1 VFGDGITMPWFRPRQ
16 VRFFLDAKNKSASIK
31 RAGAGDCSATKPFR
45 GLIMLQHRFF
55 QKALVGAIAP
65 VLLSS
70 VLMTQATSANALD
83 TTYARFNRAG
93 ELLRPTKYREWIFVG
108 APVTPKDMNDGKP
121 AFPEFHNVYID
132 PSSWAYWKRTGKFRN
147 GTIFVLEMVSVGDKK
162 SSSGNGYFQ
171 GEFGGIAA
179 SVKDKK
185 RFPNTP
191 GNWAYFGFGDKP
203 SAAAQAEDACAACH
217 KANAADDMVFTQ
229 HYPILRAAKP
239 EASGKNR
246 GIGQDSIDIRRGR

>member
-1 VFGDGITMPWFRPRQ
+1 
-16 VRFFLDAKNKSASIK
+16 
-31 RAGAGDCSATKPFR
+31 
-45 GLIMLQHRFF
+45 MLQHRFL
-55 QKALVGAIAP
+55 QKALLGGIAP
-65 VLLSS
+65 LLLSGM
-70 VLMTQATSANALD
+70 LMTVVTPANALD
-83 TTYARFNRAG
+83 AVYAKFNKAG
-93 ELLRPTKYREWIFVG
+93 ELLRPVKYREWIFVG

-132 PSSWAYWKRTGKFRN
+132 PASWQYWKRTGKFRN
-147 GTIFVLEMVSVGDKK
+147 GTVFVLEMVSVGDKK

-203 SAAAQAEDACAACH
+203 SAPAQADDACAACH

-229 HYPILRAAKP
+229 HYPVLRAAKP
-239 EASGKNR
+239 EKRGKSR
-246 GIGQDSIDIRRGR
+246 GIGQGSMDIGRGQ

>member
-1 VFGDGITMPWFRPRQ
+1 MSKPRI
-16 VRFFLDAKNKSASIK
+16 RKKLPSA
-31 RAGAGDCSATKPFR
+31 
-45 GLIMLQHRFF
+45 L
-55 QKALVGAIAP
+55 P
-65 VLLSS
+65 VLLMAGI
-70 VLMTQATSANALD
+70 LGAQIAPTSASDHSHHGKESAK
-83 TTYARFNRAG
+83 FNKAG
-93 ELLRPTKYREWIFVG
+93 ELVRPADYREWIFVG
-108 APVTPKDMNDGKP
+108 SPVTPKDMNDGKP

-203 SAAAQAEDACAACH
+203 SA
-217 KANAADDMVFTQ
+217 V
-229 HYPILRAAKP
+229 
-239 EASGKNR
+239 
-246 GIGQDSIDIRRGR
+246 